1 MELFEAVRKTKYTRI
16 PETANT
22 LHRLQT
28 KLSDKNRDFCLISV
42 NLLTEVGDCIV
53 VTRMMKRDIEKET
66 TTYTYTYA
74 YVYYIYRKSLK

>member
-1 MELFEAVRKTKYTRI
+1 MALEGENLKEKLESGQMELFEAVRKTKYTRI

-53 VTRMMKRDIEKET
+53 VKKDDEMR
-66 TTYTYTYA
+66 Y
-74 YVYYIYRKSLK
+74 